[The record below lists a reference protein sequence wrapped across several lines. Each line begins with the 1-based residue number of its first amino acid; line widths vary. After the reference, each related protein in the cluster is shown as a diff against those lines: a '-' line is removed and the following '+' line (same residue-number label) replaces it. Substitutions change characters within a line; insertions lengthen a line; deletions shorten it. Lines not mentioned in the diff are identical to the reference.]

1 MLKAMETSLD
11 LRQPGAWLIW
21 LAVTH
26 APLAMTL
33 EDLESLRTSRVTTI
47 STLLP
52 PQVWLYKARVHTDN
66 TQQPESRNCLEKLQA
81 TCEQLQGL
89 NSDHAELK
97 ISYENLKDV
106 IRKFKTEANK
116 KQQSTMTTES
126 DEAAKTRHATL
137 TPNTRSS
144 HKCDSRFKKSIS
156 APGHGVC
163 IKSH

>member
-52 PQVWLYKARVHTDN
+52 PQVWLYKPREHTDN
-66 TQQPESRNCLEKLQA
+66 TQQPESRDCLEKLQA
-81 TCEQLQGL
+81 THEQLQVL

-97 ISYENLKDV
+97 INYENLKDV

-116 KQQSTMTTES
+116 KQQSTMTTGS
-126 DEAAKTRHATL
+126 NEAARTRHGTL